1 VSLLNVNGAIGRNR
15 AIDVAKEANKLNAA
29 IEETTNP
36 IDINQSSISDS
47 KHEFEP
53 DRHQTDWYLDSGANA
68 HFCSDLSQFT

>member
-1 VSLLNVNGAIGRNR
+1 VSFLNVNGAIGRNR

-29 IEETTNP
+29 IEKTTDP

-53 DRHQTDWYLDSGANA
+53 DRYQAN
-68 HFCSDLSQFT
+68 